1 MATSRERLWR
11 LFDDLLVSDDP
22 FIWWPGMDS
31 RRGDDDDILVVA
43 GSPVGYRL
51 RFRLHDL
58 VESPMDEVVLR
69 SDGDLDGQAIMRFTP
84 VDDTSCSLDVEWHV
98 TVTPRWMRATGFAL
112 RPVFVRAHDLAM
124 RRGEAGLA
132 AWLSTRPVSGSD
144 PVRGERHDV
153 ADHGDRGSPR
163 T

>member
-22 FIWWPGMDS
+22 FAWWPGMDS
-31 RRGDDDDILVVA
+31 RRGETDDILVVA

-51 RFRLHDL
+51 RFRLHDI
-58 VESPMDEVVLR
+58 VESPMDHVTLR
-69 SDGDLDGQAIMRFTP
+69 SDGDLDGRAIMRFTP
-84 VDDTSCSLDVEWHV
+84 VDDTSCTLDVEWHV
-98 TVTPRWMRATGFAL
+98 TVTPRWMRVTGFAL
-112 RPVFVRAHDLAM
+112 RPVFVHAHDVAM
-124 RRGEAGLA
+124 RRGEEGLA
-132 AWLSTRPVSGSD
+132 AWLRARSGSGSD

-163 T
+163 P